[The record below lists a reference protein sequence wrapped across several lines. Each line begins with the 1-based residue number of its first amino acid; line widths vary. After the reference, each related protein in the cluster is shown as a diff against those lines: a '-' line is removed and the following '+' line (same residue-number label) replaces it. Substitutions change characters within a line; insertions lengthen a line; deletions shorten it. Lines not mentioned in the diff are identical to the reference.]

1 MEQQTKTRAA
11 RLTVVEHVYYQP
23 REGGPT
29 QVSSR
34 FARPCEED
42 EQSFSRFFNVGEE
55 WVPLELAWIE
65 RAGQIALANT
75 EGKFTLIPSSE
86 ERREVE
92 GRVIEVG
99 AWDFLATRI
108 APFLLIRPGESA
120 RFEPAD
126 AKHIRLRCRR
136 GEARVKVDAFP
147 Q

>member
-11 RLTVVEHVYYQP
+11 RLTVVEHVYYQS

-42 EQSFSRFFNVGEE
+42 EQPFSRFFKVGEE
-55 WVPLELAWIE
+55 WASLELAWIE

-75 EGKFTLIPSSE
+75 EGKFTLVPTPE
-86 ERREVE
+86 ERREVD

-99 AWDFLATRI
+99 AWDSLATRI
-108 APFLLIRPGESA
+108 APFLIVRPGESA

-126 AKHIRLRCRR
+126 AKHLRLRCRR